1 LTARRPESSTGC
13 SSVALFSDA
22 TTAADRR
29 RTAIAVTDNVTQYVH
44 QLEAGPAG
52 CLVAAL
58 EKTTPDQRRLIT
70 KGVKTLRTLLDGS
83 N

>member
-1 LTARRPESSTGC
+1 
-13 SSVALFSDA
+13 
-22 TTAADRR
+22 
-29 RTAIAVTDNVTQYVH
+29 VTDNVTQYVH